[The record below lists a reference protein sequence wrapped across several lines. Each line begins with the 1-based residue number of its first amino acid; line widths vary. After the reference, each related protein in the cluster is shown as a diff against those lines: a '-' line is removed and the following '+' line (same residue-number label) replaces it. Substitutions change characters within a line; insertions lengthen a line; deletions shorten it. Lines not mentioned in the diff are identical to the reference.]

1 MRRNCA
7 RFAFISIDCRLNPAV
22 TNPANGPRMR
32 PLLALLVVV
41 PLLAGC
47 FERGQTVA
55 VDTPQPP
62 PDDDAV
68 CRANNT
74 QPGSP
79 AYIVCRKERDA
90 ARAKSEARA
99 DRSQRNLGEYL
110 LNNPVRP

>member
-7 RFAFISIDCRLNPAV
+7 RFAFISMDCRLNPAI
-22 TNPANGPRMR
+22 TNLANGPRRR
-32 PLLALLVVV
+32 PLLALLVIV

-55 VDTPQPP
+55 VDTPQPAP

-68 CRANNT
+68 CRANTT

-79 AYIVCRKERDA
+79 AYTVCRKERAA
-90 ARAKSEARA
+90 ARARSESR
-99 DRSQRNLGEYL
+99 
-110 LNNPVRP
+110 